1 MNIIFNKQPNTS
13 GRITVMTE
21 TKMPNWLFQIEVLN
35 RGLALLEEYARSNPD
50 KTDHFL
56 QTEIVIALEECSAAT
71 EALTNTLNSHAEEIA
86 HLNALLK
93 KRPVQTIH

>member
-1 MNIIFNKQPNTS
+1 
-13 GRITVMTE
+13 MTE
-21 TKMPNWLFQIEVLN
+21 TKTPNWLFQIEVLN

-71 EALTNTLNSHAEEIA
+71 AALTNTLNSHAEEIA
-86 HLNALLK
+86 HLNALLE